1 MLPSQRHTPF
11 VLPYQL
17 GLQRIVHLEDRV
29 GFDAGN
35 SDSNDKGTVEDVCI
49 EQLAEG
55 LWLERPLSVQF

>member
-1 MLPSQRHTPF
+1 MLPSQKHTLF

-17 GLQRIVHLEDRV
+17 ALQRIVHLEDQV

-35 SDSNDKGTVEDVCI
+35 LDLNDKGRMEDVCI
-49 EQLAEG
+49 ERLAEG